1 MEVSG
6 SLTVQWPRSAL
17 FMGFIPFRVLLLVLS
32 SVSPSA
38 KETLATER
46 GCTGK
51 VHCPERPETYS
62 AHMRL
67 EEKVA
72 TRIQNSWH
80 QVKKPDLVFGGHIS
94 SDP

>member
-1 MEVSG
+1 MASFCPLHRLYTIQGVAS
-6 SLTVQWPRSAL
+6 V
-17 FMGFIPFRVLLLVLS
+17 S

-51 VHCPERPETYS
+51 VHCPERPEIYS
-62 AHMRL
+62 AHMKL

-94 SDP
+94 SAS